1 MNCSHMGTLGT
12 SIYICM
18 SHVGWFMPM
27 MTKFLYLKNKV
38 VSLIYKIWPG
48 MEGKKTYSWNEVIYL
63 LMYIYFYRFLWYT
76 SKQTAP
82 LSWWRLTPHFLHFN
96 LVFRLQTTHLPWSSG
111 PDSWSDLSILISTD
125 NSLAIVLSRFIL
137 VWSTDLINTM
147 VMQLWNSKCVI
158 LLLGFALWN
167 NRQAATTVTFT
178 MFTKRENHHVFIV
191 VTGR

>member
-1 MNCSHMGTLGT
+1 MGTLGT

-147 VMQLWNSKCVI
+147 VMQLRNSKCVI

-167 NRQAATTVTFT
+167 NR
-178 MFTKRENHHVFIV
+178 
-191 VTGR
+191 